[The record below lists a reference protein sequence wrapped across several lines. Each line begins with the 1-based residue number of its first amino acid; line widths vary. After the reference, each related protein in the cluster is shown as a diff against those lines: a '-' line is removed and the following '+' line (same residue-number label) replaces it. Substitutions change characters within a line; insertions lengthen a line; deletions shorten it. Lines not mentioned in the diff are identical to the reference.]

1 MASLA
6 LRKPRENTV
15 QLSTWRRVRVET
27 PEDTGNEIGPYFK
40 FKELTQ
46 SGIFLGCRLNC
57 QRIPLSLNL
66 DQSQFLRRKAISQE
80 ANMLEAVVAFIV
92 YIAESFT
99 GNVLENS
106 STSTCASRVVG
117 AVDNEKEVEPLL
129 SETHSVLSE
138 FTRFDPNDTIFQEF
152 DPPNDAVGIM
162 AWKKS
167 RPSPL
172 QSFVICFKTVFV
184 MQVIIGSSIALLA
197 IAVLVLDFNTADLCY
212 EKTLNWNTMPP
223 IIQSIQVSSQSV
235 EGFVIELWQF
245 FIMLCMFGYS
255 VMKDLN
261 LLAMNLLAAFTDAC
275 YRLVLQIFGIY
286 KHSWMSYPLNV
297 LFSAVVLGNSLII
310 ARHIT
315 QGRSKKEVVKV
326 TFLLAF
332 QFLIGIPVAFILVY
346 KIFPWYNKRSEL
358 EKVFIAG
365 ACPLIV
371 SVPKVLARSLVPKL
385 DCVHP
390 GVLHLLVGCLYSS
403 AAIVF
408 RVMQA
413 ELTSFKLFVAL
424 GIGHAGIDL
433 IERLTITMRDYM
445 WQSIFRLLGRC
456 NRSQAMNFSARHA
469 RTPRS
474 MRFVADVSI
483 QLLLTEPTALVSAV
497 GFIQVYKFMYPDI
510 STPSVPDLVWG
521 FLERCVTGLAVDVVF
536 NTVSVWLQV
545 RVFNIAVL
553 KVWNSKNWR
562 VHFIANIVFT
572 VMSMLYFSEYLFA
585 IIKTKMH
592 PHRFAFNCS
601 LPFSPN

>member
-1 MASLA
+1 
-6 LRKPRENTV
+6 
-15 QLSTWRRVRVET
+15 
-27 PEDTGNEIGPYFK
+27 
-40 FKELTQ
+40 
-46 SGIFLGCRLNC
+46 
-57 QRIPLSLNL
+57 
-66 DQSQFLRRKAISQE
+66 
-80 ANMLEAVVAFIV
+80 MLEAVVAFIV

-106 STSTCASRVVG
+106 SIRTTRASRVVG
-117 AVDNEKEVEPLL
+117 DVENEKEVHPLL
-129 SETHSVLSE
+129 PDTDSVLSE
-138 FTRFDPNDTIFQEF
+138 FTRFDTTDTIFQEF
-152 DPPNDAVGIM
+152 DPPNDTVGIM
-162 AWKKS
+162 AWKES
-167 RPSPL
+167 RPSRL

-184 MQVIIGSSIALLA
+184 MQVIIGFSIALLA

-223 IIQSIQVSSQSV
+223 IIQSIRVVSQSV
-235 EGFVIELWQF
+235 EGFVIELWHF
-245 FIMLCMFGYS
+245 SIMLCMFGYS
-255 VMKDLN
+255 VLKDLN
-261 LLAMNLLAAFTDAC
+261 LLAINLLAAFTDAC
-275 YRLVLQIFGIY
+275 YRLVLQTFGIY

-297 LFSAVVLGNSLII
+297 LFTSVVLGNSFII
-310 ARHIT
+310 ARHIA
-315 QGRSKKEVVKV
+315 QGRSKKEVLIV
-326 TFLLAF
+326 TCLLAL
-332 QFLIGIPVAFILVY
+332 QFLFGIPVAFIVLY
-346 KIFPWYNKRSEL
+346 KIFPWFNKRSEL

-365 ACPLIV
+365 ACPLIL

-390 GVLHLLVGCLYSS
+390 GVLYLLVACLYST

-424 GIGHAGIDL
+424 GIGHAFIDL
-433 IERLTITMRDYM
+433 LERLTITIRDYI
-445 WQSIFRLLGRC
+445 WQSIFRLLVRC
-456 NRSQAMNFSARHA
+456 NRLQAMRIPARSAC
-469 RTPRS
+469 TPRS

-483 QLLLTEPTALVSAV
+483 QLLLTEPTALVTAV
-497 GFIQVYKFMYPDI
+497 GFIQVYKFMYPDM
-510 STPSVPDLVWG
+510 SNPSVPDLVWG

-572 VMSMLYFSEYLFA
+572 LMSMVYFTEYLFA
-585 IIKTKMH
+585 VIRTKIH

>member
-1 MASLA
+1 
-6 LRKPRENTV
+6 
-15 QLSTWRRVRVET
+15 
-27 PEDTGNEIGPYFK
+27 
-40 FKELTQ
+40 
-46 SGIFLGCRLNC
+46 
-57 QRIPLSLNL
+57 
-66 DQSQFLRRKAISQE
+66 
-80 ANMLEAVVAFIV
+80 MLEAVVAFIV

-99 GNVLENS
+99 GSVLENS
-106 STSTCASRVVG
+106 SMRTTCASRELG
-117 AVDNEKEVEPLL
+117 AVENEQEIEPLL
-129 SETHSVLSE
+129 PNTHFFLSE
-138 FTRFDPNDTIFQEF
+138 FTRFDPSDTIFQEF
-152 DPPNDAVGIM
+152 DPPDGAFGST

-167 RPSPL
+167 RLSRL
-172 QSFVICFKTVFV
+172 QSFVICFRTVFV

-197 IAVLVLDFNTADLCY
+197 IAVLVLEFNTVNLCY

-223 IIQSIQVSSQSV
+223 IIQSIRVVSQSV

-286 KHSWMSYPLNV
+286 KHSWMSYPLDV
-297 LFSAVVLGNSLII
+297 LFTSVVLGNSFII
-310 ARHIT
+310 ARHIAE
-315 QGRSKKEVVKV
+315 GRRKKEVLKV
-326 TFLLAF
+326 TCLLAF
-332 QFLIGIPVAFILVY
+332 QFLFGIPIAFVVVY
-346 KIFPWYNKRSEL
+346 MIFPWYNKRSEL

-371 SVPKVLARSLVPKL
+371 SLPKVLARSLVPKF

-390 GVLHLLVGCLYSS
+390 GVLHLLVGCLYST

-413 ELTSFKLFVAL
+413 DLTSFKLFVAL
-424 GIGHAGIDL
+424 GIGHAVIDL
-433 IERLTITMRDYM
+433 LERLTITMRDYI
-445 WQSIFRLLGRC
+445 WQSIFRLLVRC
-456 NRSQAMNFSARHA
+456 NRSQAMRISARYA

-572 VMSMLYFSEYLFA
+572 LMSMLYFSEYLFA
-585 IIKTKMH
+585 IIKTKIH